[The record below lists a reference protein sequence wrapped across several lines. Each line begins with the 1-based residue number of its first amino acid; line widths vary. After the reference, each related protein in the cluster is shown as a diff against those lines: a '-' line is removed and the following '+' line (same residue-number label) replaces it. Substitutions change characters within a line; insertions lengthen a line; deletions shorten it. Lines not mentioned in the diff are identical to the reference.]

1 MEADLE
7 VCEDECA
14 LDEAAGGAHELDL
27 GAAHEQLLPFQR
39 VVAAVDGDG
48 GALLGRVL
56 QTDLARSGYV
66 SGGITDVVCEGLGN
80 RRHRCVW
87 TPGERYDRG
96 EIGVIEVAELV

>member
-1 MEADLE
+1 MEADLK

-14 LDEAAGGAHELDL
+14 LNEAAGGAHELDL

-66 SGGITDVVCEGLGN
+66 YGGITDVVM
-80 RRHRCVW
+80 RRFRQRKIPVW
-87 TPGERYDRG
+87 TPGERYDT
-96 EIGVIEVAELV
+96 IVAELV

>member
-1 MEADLE
+1 MK

-14 LDEAAGGAHELDL
+14 LDEATGGAHELDL

-66 SGGITDVVCEGLGN
+66 YGGITDVVM
-80 RRHRCVW
+80 RWFRQRYRQRKIPVW
-87 TPGERYDRG
+87 TPGERYDT
-96 EIGVIEVAELV
+96 IVARLV